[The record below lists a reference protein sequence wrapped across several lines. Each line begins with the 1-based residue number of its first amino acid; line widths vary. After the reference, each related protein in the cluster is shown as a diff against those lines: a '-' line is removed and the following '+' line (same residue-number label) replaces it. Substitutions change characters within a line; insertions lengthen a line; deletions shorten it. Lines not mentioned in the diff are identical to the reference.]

1 MSLKATRRG
10 TYYLIMGVG
19 TSCVFFH
26 LFFFNKYFSSQIK
39 AQTAGKSMTKN
50 IERLAKIMPMVELGS
65 NKSSFDFFT
74 WGESK
79 PVAIHVCDLV
89 SSSLPFNVLTV
100 VN

>member
-1 MSLKATRRG
+1 MTLKATRRG
-10 TYYLIMGVG
+10 TYYLIMGVR

-39 AQTAGKSMTKN
+39 AQTAGKSMIEN
-50 IERLAKIMPMVELGS
+50 IERLDKIMPMVELGS
-65 NKSSFDFFT
+65 NKSGFDFFT

-79 PVAIHVCDLV
+79 PVAIHVCDIV